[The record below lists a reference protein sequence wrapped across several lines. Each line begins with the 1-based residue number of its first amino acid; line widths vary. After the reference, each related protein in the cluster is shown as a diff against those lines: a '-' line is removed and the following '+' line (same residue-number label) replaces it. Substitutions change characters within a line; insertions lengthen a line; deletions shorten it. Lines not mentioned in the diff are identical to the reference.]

1 MAQAPSPVRNR
12 LIEAMAASQRAL
24 IDPHLNPIALERGQ
38 ALFEPG
44 EDVTQIYFPSAGVIA
59 ALMLNLRDGASAEA
73 AMIGHEGA
81 VGGVISA
88 GAKPAFTRA
97 VVQLPGP
104 ALTLPVEVLERAKAQ
119 SPALRDHFARYGDCL
134 LAQVLQSVAC
144 NAVHDVEARLA
155 RWLLSVRDRVDTDEL
170 KLTQDFMAEMLG
182 VQRTYVTRIIKALE
196 ATGAIGNGRGVVRI
210 LDRALLERQ
219 ACECYF
225 FLRRHFERVLPN
237 LYTAD

>member
-1 MAQAPSPVRNR
+1 MAQALHLANR
-12 LIEAMAASQRAL
+12 LIDALGTHERAL
-24 IDPHLNPIALERGQ
+24 IEPSLHVVELDRGQ

-44 EDVTQIYFPSAGVIA
+44 EDVMHVYFPSSGVIA
-59 ALMLNLRDGASAEA
+59 ALMLNLRDGAAAEA
-73 AMIGHEGA
+73 AMIGNEGA
-81 VGGVISA
+81 IGGVISA

-104 ALTLPVEVLERAKAQ
+104 AYRLSVEALEHAKHQA
-119 SPALRDHFARYGDCL
+119 PALRDHFARYGDCL

-155 RWLLSVRDRVDTDEL
+155 RWLLSVRDRVNEDEL

-182 VQRTYVTRIIKALE
+182 VQRTYVTKIIKALE
-196 ATGAIGNGRGVVRI
+196 ATGAIGNGRATVRI

-237 LYTAD
+237 MFANT